1 MPVTRSKSSS
11 ATKQGTLNFSSLKRT
26 NSTSNVSKSN
36 RKKAAPID
44 VEASPS
50 DAESREEARKPQVH
64 TGKKVELYVGL
75 PPTRPELKVNDPRWK
90 PLLAD
95 AREKNNHLPLVHAEN
110 QNNIH
115 HILRVFDMNYEYGP
129 CVGLTRLERW
139 ERAEALGL
147 KPPVQIRD
155 ILLTRQGIEDTDL
168 AQNCLYGQ
176 L

>member
-1 MPVTRSKSSS
+1 MPATRSS
-11 ATKQGTLNFSSLKRT
+11 KQAKLNFASLKRT
-26 NSTSNVSKSN
+26 SSATEATKGKAKKRGPNDHDVSL
-36 RKKAAPID
+36 
-44 VEASPS
+44 S
-50 DAESREEARKPQVH
+50 DAESGEEARKAEVKK
-64 TGKKVELYVGL
+64 GKKAELPEL
-75 PPTRPELKVNDPRWK
+75 PPTRPELKVYDPRWK
-90 PLLAD
+90 RLLAE
-95 AREKNNHLPLVHAEN
+95 AREKNNHLPFIHAEG
-110 QNNIH
+110 QNNVH

-147 KPPVQIRD
+147 KPPVEIRD